1 MNILTDNWGTIL
13 SVSVVLI
20 EITAILVAI
29 RAIMTVRTSQGA
41 IAWTVALISF
51 PYVSL
56 PLYFFFGRNRF
67 HGYVLSRRAGDL
79 RIHHITR
86 ELARDFPAELRSDLR
101 HRPSDFLALENL
113 AKTPFTNANHVRLLI
128 DGEATFDAIFR
139 ALEEAREYVLIQF
152 FIVHDD
158 TLGKRLHQALSS
170 CAQRGVRVYF
180 LIDAIGSHELPDE
193 YGESLREQGVE
204 VAAFNARSDRRS
216 RFQINFRNHRKI
228 VVIDG
233 REAFLGGHNV
243 GDEYLGNHPRLT
255 PWRDTHI
262 ALRGPAVLGAQL
274 AFMEDWHWVTGNI
287 PTLNW
292 AVEKPQTANQ
302 DVLIVPTGPADEQE
316 TGSLLFAQLINM
328 ARKRLWIVSPYF
340 VPDAAVT
347 SALQL
352 AALRGV
358 DVRILIPRNPDH
370 RLVHLAAQAY
380 FPMATRAGLGIYRYR
395 QGFLHQKVA
404 LVDDEV
410 SAVGTANL
418 DNRSLRLNFEVTAI
432 TVCPR
437 FAQEVETM
445 LERDFA
451 MADPVTAETVAAQK
465 MPARVLF
472 RIAHLFAPIL

>member
-1 MNILTDNWGTIL
+1 VTLLTENWGTLLSIGVIL
-13 SVSVVLI
+13 V
-20 EITAILVAI
+20 EIVAIGVAI

-41 IAWTVALISF
+41 IAWAVALVSF
-51 PYVSL
+51 PYLSL

-86 ELARDFPAELRSDLR
+86 ELARDFPAHFRTDLT
-101 HRPSDFLALENL
+101 HRPSDFVALEKL
-113 AKTPFTNANHVRLLI
+113 AKTPFTNANHSRLLI
-128 DGEATFDAIFR
+128 DGEATFDAIFE
-139 ALEEAREYVLIQF
+139 ALDQAREYVLIQF

-158 TLGKRLHQALSS
+158 GLGQRLHRALAA

-180 LIDAIGSHELPDE
+180 LIDAIGSHDLPDH
-193 YGESLREQGVE
+193 YAHSLREHGVQ

-228 VVIDG
+228 VVVDG
-233 REAFLGGHNV
+233 EQAFLGGHNV
-243 GDEYLGNHPRLT
+243 GDEYLGLDRKLS
-255 PWRDTHI
+255 PWRDTHV

-274 AFMEDWHWVTGNI
+274 AFMEDWHWVTGEV
-287 PTLNW
+287 PTMSW
-292 AVEKPQTANQ
+292 EVEAPQDANQ

-328 ARKRLWIVSPYF
+328 ARRRLWIVSPYF
-340 VPDAAVT
+340 VPDQSVT
-347 SALQL
+347 AALQL

-380 FPMATRAGLGIYRYR
+380 FPAAIRDGIGIYRYR
-395 QGFLHQKVA
+395 KGFLHQKVA

-410 SAVGTANL
+410 SAIGTANL

-437 FAQEVETM
+437 FAQDVERM
-445 LERDFA
+445 LEADFVL
-451 MADPVTAETVAAQK
+451 ADRVTAETVSRQRL
-465 MPARVLF
+465 PARVAF
-472 RIAHLFAPIL
+472 QVARLFAPIL